1 MRRVTTI
8 LALCVMC
15 ATSIFAQQEKHKFT
29 GSVYGMDAQTEYE
42 VEFVAGRYA
51 NVVLLGLGGAGHLKL
66 YVYDQKGHLVARDD
80 SIYSSNPWH
89 CRFLPSKTGKYSIVI
104 ESYGP
109 YNPKECFFVLK
120 TF

>member
-1 MRRVTTI
+1 MKRLVTI
-8 LALCVMC
+8 LVLCVMG
-15 ATSIFAQQEKHKFT
+15 ATSVFAQQKKQKFK
-29 GSVYGMDAQTEYE
+29 GSVYGRDAQTEYE

-51 NVVLLGLGGAGHLKL
+51 NVTLLGLNGASSLKL
-66 YVYDQKGHLVARDD
+66 YVYDPKGYLVARDD
-80 SIYSSNPWH
+80 SMYSSNPYH

-109 YNPKECFFVLK
+109 YNPKECFFILE